1 MKAIPFVLN
10 PPQREILKDLGGMD
24 IILKARQEG
33 ISSLIAAIFAIDF
46 ITIENIRCVIMSHE
60 DKATSRLFDRVRY
73 YLDSMK
79 TTFPGEL
86 PYDLGRSST
95 HELYNKTKN
104 SYYYIGT
111 AGARAFGHGETINN
125 LHVSELS
132 RWPEQEKMM
141 IGLLQAVPK
150 DGRIIIETTANGYG
164 DYFNKLW
171 TQNSET
177 QYPFR
182 THFLPWFKLPEYVL
196 PTGGITTQDL
206 IDDEKEMI
214 RVYGLTLEQLAW
226 RRWKINQMGG
236 DFKDPKTW
244 DTFKEQFPSTAE
256 EAFIVSGNPVW
267 SSTTMNRYL
276 THCKPAKVR
285 GNLRGYDPI
294 SVEENDR
301 GFLKVWKEPQEFH
314 TYAIGCLPDGEKVI
328 TDSGLKEIETID
340 NKDML
345 VSENGSLV
353 AIKNF
358 QRKFYKGDVFKIKPF
373 LTNRETIFTGE
384 HPIQVLKDNKL
395 HRDTKHNLVR
405 YYNKKV
411 KWKKAKDLQKDDILR
426 FPIRYT
432 KILSNEEI
440 CTHFPVQ
447 LSIRIDRRINDNVI
461 NYNDFWYFVGTWLG
475 DGWIRKSGKV
485 PEITICFDAIKET
498 KQKNKI
504 KKIIKELFNR
514 HCSETKRTG
523 SVEVKFSSEA
533 IWRFL
538 NKNFGTGAG
547 GKYIPTWAKYLPGEA
562 KLSLFYGY
570 WNADGCYKI
579 DKKGRKMM
587 NCVSISQKLL
597 DDFQDVLFSQ
607 KIICSIKKLRL
618 AGTRMFRNK
627 KYLTKE
633 AYELNISARETEI
646 VEGLLGINNFSN
658 FTRNRHKGYGWIEG
672 DFLYVKIHKLEKL
685 HYEGYVNNF
694 ETYGHTYCSRFI
706 TTHNCDV
713 AEGKV
718 ILSGDDKKDRDSSCA
733 QVFDKTIYEQVAVWY
748 GNIDPDMLGIQLDM
762 LGRYYNTA
770 LIGVERNSIGI
781 APIIKLR
788 DLNYPHIYQ
797 REKVGEITDRVTAE
811 LGWVTTSQSKE
822 QIISEATEL
831 FRDDRILLYDEDT
844 IGEMRSFV
852 RNVDGKAGA
861 QRGRHDDRVMA
872 MLIGLKMLS
881 KAKSSS
887 YVNDIE
893 RGDQLEDAG
902 FYMGGA
908 SFDKNGMPTNPSSMG
923 DVGGGDF

>member
-1 MKAIPFVLN
+1 MKAIPFILN
-10 PPQREILKDLGGMD
+10 PPQREILKNLGGMD

-46 ITIENIRCVIMSHE
+46 ITVDNIRCVIMSHG
-60 DKATSRLFDRVRY
+60 DKATARLFDRVRY

-86 PYDLGRSST
+86 PYELERAST
-95 HELYNKTKN
+95 HELKNKTKN
-104 SYYYIGT
+104 SYFYIGT

-132 RWPEQEKMM
+132 RWPEQERMM
-141 IGLLQAVPK
+141 IGLMQAVPK

-171 TQNSET
+171 TQNTET

-182 THFLPWFKLPEYVL
+182 THFLPWFRLPEYVL
-196 PTGGITTQDL
+196 PLGGLTTQDL

-236 DFKDPKTW
+236 DYKDPKTW
-244 DTFKEQFPSTAE
+244 DTFKEQFPATAE

-314 TYAIGCLPDGEKVI
+314 TYAIGV
-328 TDSGLKEIETID
+328 
-340 NKDML
+340 
-345 VSENGSLV
+345 
-353 AIKNF
+353 
-358 QRKFYKGDVFKIKPF
+358 
-373 LTNRETIFTGE
+373 
-384 HPIQVLKDNKL
+384 
-395 HRDTKHNLVR
+395 
-405 YYNKKV
+405 
-411 KWKKAKDLQKDDILR
+411 
-426 FPIRYT
+426 
-432 KILSNEEI
+432 
-440 CTHFPVQ
+440 
-447 LSIRIDRRINDNVI
+447 
-461 NYNDFWYFVGTWLG
+461 
-475 DGWIRKSGKV
+475 
-485 PEITICFDAIKET
+485 
-498 KQKNKI
+498 
-504 KKIIKELFNR
+504 
-514 HCSETKRTG
+514 
-523 SVEVKFSSEA
+523 
-533 IWRFL
+533 
-538 NKNFGTGAG
+538 
-547 GKYIPTWAKYLPGEA
+547 
-562 KLSLFYGY
+562 
-570 WNADGCYKI
+570 
-579 DKKGRKMM
+579 
-587 NCVSISQKLL
+587 
-597 DDFQDVLFSQ
+597 
-607 KIICSIKKLRL
+607 
-618 AGTRMFRNK
+618 
-627 KYLTKE
+627 
-633 AYELNISARETEI
+633 
-646 VEGLLGINNFSN
+646 
-658 FTRNRHKGYGWIEG
+658 
-672 DFLYVKIHKLEKL
+672 
-685 HYEGYVNNF
+685 
-694 ETYGHTYCSRFI
+694 
-706 TTHNCDV
+706 DV

-733 QVFDKTIYEQVAVWY
+733 QVFDKTTYEQVAVWY

-831 FRDDRILLYDEDT
+831 FRDNRILLYDEDT

-881 KAKSSS
+881 KAKNSS
-887 YVNDIE
+887 YGNDIE
-893 RGDQLEDAG
+893 RGDIMDDQG
-902 FYMGGA
+902 FYMNGA
-908 SFDKNGMPTNPSSMG
+908 SFDKNGMPSGPAEMG
-923 DVGGGDF
+923 DIGGGGEF